1 MNTPTTTLYIESPSP
16 ITDLTRGD
24 KVARGSVPKLME
36 NTVAVGLL
44 HLGMDVEARVSQLRD
59 FLGE

>member
-1 MNTPTTTLYIESPSP
+1 MA
-16 ITDLTRGD
+16 G
-24 KVARGSVPKLME
+24 GSVPELVE
-36 NTVAVGLL
+36 DTVAVGLL